1 MPSPSSL
8 PIALAEHGCPAGGTS
23 AQPAGPGCAPY
34 RDYVGV
40 DTLQALQRPKTDQP
54 AELLFLTITQ
64 VQELMLS
71 FLVKEVGRARDHLFL
86 GDVDGALW
94 QLRRIVS
101 AQQVLLSTWEPLNT
115 MSAPEYLDFRDALG
129 DASGFQSATFR
140 LFEFSLGRKSPH
152 LTEFYR
158 DVPAVHRQLEDALMA
173 PSLYDAAIHLLR
185 RRNVL
190 TTATTDG
197 HPLPEEVEQA
207 WAAVYRDPD
216 RDRSLFLLAESLSD
230 VAAQFVRWRSEHVL
244 VVERVLGAKT
254 GTAGTSGLDW
264 LRRSADHRF
273 FPELWAARSCL

>member
-1 MPSPSSL
+1 MSSPSSQ
-8 PIALAEHGCPAGGTS
+8 PIALAEHGCLSGAPPAR
-23 AQPAGPGCAPY
+23 PAGPGCAPY

-40 DTLQALQRPKTDQP
+40 DALLALQRPKTDHP

-71 FLVKEVGRARDHLFL
+71 FLAKEVKRARDQLFL
-86 GDVDGALW
+86 GDLDGALW

-140 LFEFSLGRKSPH
+140 LFEFSLGRKSAH

-158 DVPAVHRQLEDALMA
+158 DVPAVHRQLEDALA
-173 PSLYDAAIHLLR
+173 EPSLYDAAIHLLCR
-185 RRNVL
+185 KGFLNPANPDRQ
-190 TTATTDG
+190 
-197 HPLPEEVEQA
+197 PQPEEVEQA
-207 WAAVYRDPD
+207 WAAVYRDPA

-244 VVERVLGAKT
+244 VVERVLGART